1 MLTRTSHYALRALVF
16 LTEHE
21 KDWPIPGAR
30 IARDAEIPAKYLSKI
45 LGDLVRSG
53 VLEGS
58 PGRTGGFRLR
68 QPAAQIMLIDVL
80 APFEHF
86 DRRECPFDNRRC
98 SDKNPCGAHSAW
110 KQVVTVRQDFLCD
123 TSLGDIAFAA
133 RKAPAIRRARPASGR
148 RRTTARK

>member
-1 MLTRTSHYALRALVF
+1 MLTRTSHYALRALIF
-16 LTEHE
+16 LTKNEA
-21 KDWPIPGAR
+21 DWPIPGAR
-30 IARDAEIPAKYLSKI
+30 IARDAGIPVKYLSKV

-68 QPAAQIMLIDVL
+68 RPAARTMLIDVL

-86 DRRECPFDNRRC
+86 NRRDCPFDNRRC

-110 KQVVTVRQDFLCD
+110 KQVLAVRQNFLCG
-123 TSLGDIAFAA
+123 TSLHDIAFAA
-133 RKAPAIRRARPASGR
+133 RNALAIQPPRPTRGR